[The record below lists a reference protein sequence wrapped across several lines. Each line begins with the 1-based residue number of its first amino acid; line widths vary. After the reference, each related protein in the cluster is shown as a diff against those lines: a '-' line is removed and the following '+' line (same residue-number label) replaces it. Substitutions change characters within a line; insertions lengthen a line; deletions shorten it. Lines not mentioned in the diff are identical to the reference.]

1 MSSFSGK
8 AIRGVKWTTVSV
20 ISNSVIR
27 LLQVTILTR
36 YLTKADFGTIAIA
49 TLFIGFTELFLDM
62 GLSAAI
68 IHKQEIP
75 KQHYSSL
82 FWLNILT
89 GFFLLFLLLLC
100 APLISGYYSDTS
112 LTPIIQLLSLN
123 VLFSSMGRQ
132 HKTQRQKQLDFRF
145 IAITDITTAVLTFI
159 VAVVLALKGFG
170 VYSLVWSTVFHVFAP
185 NLIYLVYGL
194 RKDKNITF
202 HFRLTETG
210 PYLKIGVFQIGS
222 RFLDYLAKEM
232 DIFIISSTLGRDILG
247 VYSLCKKIVALLYGI
262 ISPVIMNVL
271 TPLFAEIQSSAR
283 EVQSKFTRLIEI
295 VSTVN
300 YPLFFLLALL
310 APGLIRILYG
320 PGYVDSYLI
329 LSLLAVNYGI
339 LSVSGVLTASQV
351 ALGRT
356 DLGFY
361 WTIFRIISM
370 AVYIYIGSFWSVTGI
385 AAAILAGT
393 VINLIPF
400 WRIQIKKILNIPLK
414 VFLGDQ
420 LVPFLAAGV
429 LYGLLSFFVTKDISV
444 WVMALLALIFLGVYI
459 AAIKILS
466 PENYAL
472 NMAAGL
478 IRKYFK
484 KQL

>member
-1 MSSFSGK
+1 
-8 AIRGVKWTTVSV
+8 
-20 ISNSVIR
+20 
-27 LLQVTILTR
+27 
-36 YLTKADFGTIAIA
+36 
-49 TLFIGFTELFLDM
+49 
-62 GLSAAI
+62 
-68 IHKQEIP
+68 
-75 KQHYSSL
+75 
-82 FWLNILT
+82 
-89 GFFLLFLLLLC
+89 
-100 APLISGYYSDTS
+100 
-112 LTPIIQLLSLN
+112 
-123 VLFSSMGRQ
+123 MGRQ
-132 HKTQRQKQLDFRF
+132 HKTQRQKQLDFKF

-194 RKDKNITF
+194 RKDKNISF

-210 PYLKIGVFQIGS
+210 PYLRIGVFQIGS

-271 TPLFAEIQSSAR
+271 TPLFAEIQSTTR

-310 APGLIRILYG
+310 APGVIRILYG
-320 PGYVDSYLI
+320 PGYADSYLI

-400 WRIQIKKILNIPLK
+400 WRIQIKNILNIPFR

-420 LVPFLAAGV
+420 LVPFLTAGV

-444 WVMALLALIFLGVYI
+444 WLMALLALIFLGVYT

-466 PENYAL
+466 PQNYAL
-472 NMAAGL
+472 NMATGL